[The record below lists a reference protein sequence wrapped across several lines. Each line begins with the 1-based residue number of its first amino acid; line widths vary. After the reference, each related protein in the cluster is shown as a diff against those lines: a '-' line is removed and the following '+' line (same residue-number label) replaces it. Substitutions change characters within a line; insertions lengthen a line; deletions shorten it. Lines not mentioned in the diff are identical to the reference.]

1 VPRPRKEL
9 VHPDTAPYYH
19 AISRCVR
26 RAFLCGLDP
35 LSGRSYEHRKA
46 WMVERLSAL
55 QGIFAVEICA
65 YAVMSNHYHLVLRMN
80 PEQAQAWSEAEV
92 LERWSRLFALPALLL
107 AYRDGRSGT
116 EAEREAA
123 RHRIAQWR
131 ARLGDLSWFMR
142 SLNEHLARRAN
153 AEDGCTGRFWEGRFK
168 SQALLD
174 DAAVLT
180 CMSYVDLNPVRAGL
194 AATPEDSAFTSIQQR
209 IAAFVA
215 CAPAAEAT
223 PERPRLVPLGRSGA
237 DPHPNSLNFTTE
249 DYLELVDWAGRA
261 LRENKCGAIPETL
274 PPILQR
280 LQLDPVQYLQHVSRG
295 GRHRHAAV
303 LGRAE
308 RIREAAQQLGRR
320 SLKGLGQARRLYL
333 PTRQQ

>member
-1 VPRPRKEL
+1 VPSPRKEV
-9 VHPDTAPYYH
+9 VHPDTTPYYH
-19 AISRCVR
+19 CIGRCVR
-26 RAFLCGLDP
+26 RAFLCGVDP

-46 WMVERLSAL
+46 WMVERLRTL
-55 QGIFAVEICA
+55 QGIFAVELCA
-65 YAVMSNHYHLVLRMN
+65 YAVMSNHYHLVLRAS
-80 PEQAQAWSEAEV
+80 PQQAQAWPEAEV
-92 LERWSRLFALPALLL
+92 MERWSRLFALPALVL

-123 RHRIAQWR
+123 RRRIAQWR
-131 ARLGDLSWFMR
+131 ERLGDLSWFMR
-142 SLNEHLARRAN
+142 SLNEHMARRAN

-194 AATPEDSAFTSIQQR
+194 ADTPEDSDFTSVQQR
-209 IAAFVA
+209 IAAFA
-215 CAPAAEAT
+215 ADGRTAEAT

-237 DPHPNSLNFTTE
+237 DPHPNSLEFTTE

-261 LRENKCGAIPETL
+261 LRSDKRGAIPDRL

-280 LQLDPVQYLQHVSRG
+280 LQLDPAQYLEHVSRG
-295 GRHRHAAV
+295 GRHRHAAA
-303 LGRAE
+303 LGHAE
-308 RIREAAQQLGRR
+308 RIREASQQLGRR
-320 SLKGLGQARRLYL
+320 FLKGLGQARRLYL
-333 PTRQQ
+333 RPH